1 MLHSSK
7 KPNVKHVL
15 DSDDSS
21 DDDDEED
28 LISPTL
34 PPIPKASQRITS
46 KLSQTSGSHASAAA
60 AASSFSKDLSDLPTD
75 DLDIDVDSFS
85 KALEA
90 LMSSKPANRSSSGF
104 ATDDD
109 EFDQSE
115 DSDDD
120 DNDDDD
126 DFLGDDDYDDDDDE
140 GIETIRNYMREMD
153 RQLAKTEMG
162 KSFERVGSQ
171 QRGCESP
178 KATANAGKA
187 SKAEAHTSSPGDD
200 GDDDD
205 DDDDDAPLDIDMT
218 LVKNLLESYS
228 TQPGFA
234 GPATN
239 ILSSMGI
246 RLPDPEGHSS
256 QS

>member
-21 DDDDEED
+21 DEADDDDED
-28 LISPTL
+28 LSSPTL

-46 KLSQTSGSHASAAA
+46 KLSQTSGTHASTAA
-60 AASSFSKDLSDLPTD
+60 AASSFSKDLSDLPTE

-120 DNDDDD
+120 DDDE
-126 DFLGDDDYDDDDDE
+126 DFLGDDDDDDE

-153 RQLAKTEMG
+153 RQLARTEMG

-171 QRGCESP
+171 QRGCESA
-178 KATANAGKA
+178 KATADAGKA
-187 SKAEAHTSSPGDD
+187 SKAEAHTRSPGDD

-205 DDDDDAPLDIDMT
+205 DDDDAPLNIDMT

>member
-21 DDDDEED
+21 DDDDDED
-28 LISPTL
+28 LSSPTL

-46 KLSQTSGSHASAAA
+46 KLSQTSGTHASAAA

-126 DFLGDDDYDDDDDE
+126 FLGDDDDDDDE

-178 KATANAGKA
+178 KATADVGKA
-187 SKAEAHTSSPGDD
+187 SKAEANTSSPEEVVK
-200 GDDDD
+200 DD